1 MRKLSKNMLQSLLV
15 LMIGLVLVLLVG
27 WLGLQIQFSSFPA
40 FPQPQPKV
48 ETVPLPKSL
57 PAPVERFYRQIYGEN
72 VPVIKSA
79 VITGRALVRPAGP
92 ITFPARFR
100 FTHIAG
106 QDYRHYIEA
115 GFFGLPLLKVNERY
129 LDGQARGETPFG
141 VDEGEKVDQAA
152 NLGLW
157 AESIWIPSVFITDP
171 RVHWEPVD
179 DETAILV
186 VPFKQSQQHF
196 VARFDSETALIT
208 WFESMRY
215 HNASSPTKTLWLNQA
230 LEWRTLNGTLTNTTG
245 AAIWMD
251 DGKPWAVFVVEEIVT
266 NVDVRD
272 NVRGQ
277 GL

>member
-1 MRKLSKNMLQSLLV
+1 MRKLEKIMLQLLLV
-15 LMIGLVLVLLVG
+15 LFGGLALVVLG
-27 WLGLQIQFSSFPA
+27 WLGVQIQFSSFPA
-40 FPQPQPKV
+40 FQQPQPKL
-48 ETVPLPKSL
+48 ETVLLPKGL
-57 PAPVERFYRQIYGEN
+57 PAPVEHFYRQIYGEN
-72 VPVIKSA
+72 IPVITSA
-79 VITGRALVRPAGP
+79 VITGRAQVRPAGA
-92 ITFPARFR
+92 IALPARFR
-100 FTHIAG
+100 FTHVAG

-115 GFFGLPLLKVNERY
+115 GLFGLPLLKVNERY
-129 LDGQARGETPFG
+129 LDGHARGETPFG

-171 RVHWEPVD
+171 RVRWGPVD

-186 VPFKQSQQHF
+186 VPFGQTQQRF
-196 VARFDSETALIT
+196 VVRFDTESGLIT

-215 HNASSPTKTLWLNQA
+215 HNGSSPAKTLWLNHA

-251 DGKPWAVFVVEEIVT
+251 DGKPWAVFTIEEIVT
-266 NVDVRD
+266 NVNVREY
-272 NVRGQ
+272 VRGQ